1 MFASARKAWGLI
13 FDPAFHGLVLRSA
26 LLTLALFAAG
36 LVLTEFLLAQLPV
49 LGNPAVNRALELLA
63 PILFVFLL
71 GALGAPVTA
80 LFGSLFLDRLAAGI
94 EARDYPADPPA
105 GSGAFAVALKA
116 GLRLTLLVL
125 GADIALLPLDIGL
138 PGIGELASLV
148 VNGWLLGRE
157 YFELVA
163 LRHLPLGQADAL
175 RRQHRGTILA
185 GGILISLLSAIPL
198 ADLFA
203 PLFGAALM
211 VHLFKQIQQGAP

>member
-1 MFASARKAWGLI
+1 MFASARKAAGLI
-13 FDPAFHGLVLRSA
+13 FDPAFRGLVLRSA
-26 LLTLALFAAG
+26 FLTLALFAAG
-36 LVLTEFLLAQLPV
+36 LVLSELLLAQLPV
-49 LGNPAVNRALELLA
+49 LGNPVVNRALELLA
-63 PILFVFLL
+63 PILFMFLL

-105 GSGAFAVALKA
+105 GGGAFAVALKA

-148 VNGWLLGRE
+148 VNGWLLGQE

-163 LRHLPLGQADAL
+163 LRHLPLAGSDAL
-175 RRQHRGTILA
+175 RRRHRRSILA